1 MDVGPRDTAGS
12 SPALNPPLLL
22 FGSDGTKITESK
34 ISDRYLT
41 DQRSRPL
48 LDVT

>member
-1 MDVGPRDTAGS
+1 MDAGLRDTAGS

-22 FGSDGTKITESK
+22 FGSESK
-34 ISDRYLT
+34 ISDQYLT

-48 LDVT
+48 LDIT

>member
-12 SPALNPPLLL
+12 SPALNPPLL
-22 FGSDGTKITESK
+22 GSDGTKITESK